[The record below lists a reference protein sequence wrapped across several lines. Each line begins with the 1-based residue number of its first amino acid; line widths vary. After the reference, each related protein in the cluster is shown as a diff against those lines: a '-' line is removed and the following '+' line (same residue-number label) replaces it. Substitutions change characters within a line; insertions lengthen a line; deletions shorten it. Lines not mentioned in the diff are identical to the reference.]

1 MPPLP
6 GYPTPIPDPQ
16 PLGRILKPRSIAI
29 VGASTDPRSFG
40 GFVLANLECFGYRE
54 PVHLVSRNSKRI
66 GNRPCVGSIQ
76 ELPEGVDLAVLA
88 IPAEGALD
96 AVRALGA
103 RRAAA
108 AVLFASGYS
117 ENGDEGRLRQ
127 QQLSDAAREAG
138 VLLVGPNCMGFTNFE
153 AGIPVTFEPVEPH
166 PCNGRPGVAVLA
178 QSGAMA
184 ANLRDSFIGR
194 GQPMTLAFSTGNE
207 ALVGIEDVLA
217 HLIADP
223 QTMVI
228 AMYAEQ
234 IRRPG
239 LFLRLAARARR
250 AGKPIVLLMPGRSMR
265 ARQAA
270 QSHTGALAGDHA
282 VAVTMLEREAVVVV
296 DSLDEL
302 FDATAILARF
312 PAPVRAG
319 PAFMTGSGAVKN
331 IALDFA
337 DQLDLE
343 LPPLAD
349 STVQRLTAL
358 LPRYAVA
365 ENPLDYTTISVRNP
379 GLIGQL
385 IDTMLADSG
394 IGSLVMSVMGGPP
407 MAQRDKADHLLP
419 ALARA
424 DKPVV
429 LAVLGDDGPLEPF
442 FVQAIRD
449 SGVPF
454 FRSVDRALRALA
466 RVTAYGK
473 AVERAARSVPEAT
486 TPSALPGPVPA
497 HGVFPEYQG
506 KRWLAKSG
514 VPIPRSDLAHDVDE
528 AVRIAGEIG
537 YPVVLKAQAGELA
550 HKSDVGAVLVGI
562 GDETALRSG
571 WRRLTGNVAR
581 HRPGLQLDG
590 VLVEAM
596 GRRGL
601 EMVVGARRDPEWG
614 PVVLVGMGGIW
625 IEVLK
630 DVRLLAADMA
640 EKDIADEIRRLR
652 SGPLLAGIR
661 GAAPADVGAVARVA
675 ALLGRQMRANPQIV
689 EIDVNPLV
697 VYEDGVL
704 ALDALLVCR
713 PADTSRQD
721 ETA

>member
-1 MPPLP
+1 MLPPPDLSP
-6 GYPTPIPDPQ
+6 SISDPQ
-16 PLGRILKPRSIAI
+16 PLGRLLKPRSIAI

-40 GFVLANLECFGYRE
+40 AFVLGNLERFGYRE
-54 PVHLVSRNSKRI
+54 SVHLVSRSNKRI
-66 GNRPCVGSIQ
+66 GDRPCVSSIE
-76 ELPEGVDLAVLA
+76 ELPEGIDLAVLA
-88 IPAEGALD
+88 VPAEGALD
-96 AVRALGA
+96 AVRTLGA
-103 RRAAA
+103 RRAGA

-117 ENGDEGRLRQ
+117 ESGDEGRLRQ
-127 QQLSDAAREAG
+127 QRLSDAAREAG

-153 AGIPVTFEPVEPH
+153 AGIPVTFEPVEPY

-194 GQPMTLAFSTGNE
+194 GQPITLAFSTGNE
-207 ALVGIEDVLA
+207 ALMGLEDVLA

-223 QTMVI
+223 QTTVI

-239 LFLRLAARARR
+239 LFLELAARARQ
-250 AGKPIVLLMPGRSMR
+250 AGKPIVLLMPGRSAR
-265 ARQAA
+265 AREAA
-270 QSHTGALAGDHA
+270 QSHTGALAGDRA

-312 PAPVRAG
+312 PRPVRAG
-319 PAFMTGSGAVKN
+319 PAFMTGSGAIKN
-331 IALDFA
+331 ITLDFA
-337 DQLDLE
+337 DQLDLD

-358 LPRYAVA
+358 LPGYAVA

-385 IDTMLADSG
+385 IDTMLADRG
-394 IGSLVMSVMGGPP
+394 IGSLVMGVMGGPP

-419 ALARA
+419 TLARA
-424 DKPVV
+424 DKPAI
-429 LAVLGDDGPLEPF
+429 LAVLGDDCPLEPF

-473 AVERAARSVPEAT
+473 AVERAARFAQEA
-486 TPSALPGPVPA
+486 PAPAPLPGPVPV
-497 HGVFPEYQG
+497 HGAFPEYQG
-506 KRWLAKSG
+506 KHWLAKSG
-514 VPIPRSDLAHDVDE
+514 VPIPRSELARDVDE
-528 AVRIAGEIG
+528 AIRIAKEIG
-537 YPVVLKAQAGELA
+537 YPIVLKAQAGELA

-562 GDETALRSG
+562 GDEAALRSG
-571 WRRLTGNVAR
+571 WQRLVGNVAR
-581 HRPGLQLDG
+581 HRPNLRLDG

-596 GRRGL
+596 GARGL

-614 PVVLVGMGGIW
+614 PVLLVGMGGIW

-640 EKDIADEIRRLR
+640 ESDITDDIRRLR
-652 SGPLLAGIR
+652 SSPLFSGVR
-661 GAAPADVGAVARVA
+661 GAAPVDVDAVARVA
-675 ALLGRQMRANPQIV
+675 TLLGQQMLANPQIA
-689 EIDVNPLV
+689 EIDINPLV
-697 VYEDGVL
+697 AYEDGVL
-704 ALDALLVCR
+704 ALDALLVCQ
-713 PADTSRQD
+713 PSSTLRQD
-721 ETA
+721 Q